1 MEAQEKMSLGRPFV
15 KGMAKLGGRVKG
27 SRNKIS
33 EAFLHDLAAEWA
45 ESGPGALKVMAK
57 EEPGNFVKVV
67 AALLPKEF
75 EITDSRLNDMSDDEL
90 DLLINE
96 VRARVRGAFI
106 GDAGNGEKPTA
117 H

>member
-1 MEAQEKMSLGRPFV
+1 MGIGKPFV

-33 EAFLHDLAAEWA
+33 EAFLKDLAAEWEA
-45 ESGPGALKVMAK
+45 SGPAALKVMAH

-75 EITDSRLNDMSDDEL
+75 EISDSRLKDMDDDEL
-90 DLLINE
+90 DLLITE
-96 VRARVRGAFI
+96 VRARIRGAFI
-106 GDAGNGEKPTA
+106 SDPGSGEGTET
-117 H
+117 HH

>member
-1 MEAQEKMSLGRPFV
+1 MSIGKPFQVGRL
-15 KGMAKLGGRVKG
+15 KTGGRVKG

-33 EAFLHDLAAEWA
+33 EAFLHDLAVEWEA
-45 ESGPGALKVMAK
+45 SGPDALKIMAK

-75 EITDSRLNDMSDDEL
+75 TIDDNRLKDLDDAELETQINDL
-90 DLLINE
+90 
-96 VRARVRGAFI
+96 RAKLRTAIIRNA
-106 GDAGNGEKPTA
+106 GDGENQTA

>member
-1 MEAQEKMSLGRPFV
+1 MSGIGKPFV

-33 EAFLHDLAAEWA
+33 EAFLRDLAAEW
-45 ESGPGALKVMAK
+45 EVSGPDALKVMAK

-75 EITDSRLNDMSDDEL
+75 EISDSRLKDMDDDEL

-96 VRARVRGAFI
+96 VRARVRGTFI
-106 GDAGNGEKPTA
+106 SNPGSREGPET
-117 H
+117 HH

>member
-1 MEAQEKMSLGRPFV
+1 MAIGVPFERGRP
-15 KGMAKLGGRVKG
+15 KTGGRIKG

-33 EAFLHDLAAEWA
+33 EAFLKDLAAEWEA
-45 ESGPGALKVMAK
+45 SGPAALKVMAK

-75 EITDSRLNDMSDDEL
+75 EISDSRLKDMDDDEL
-90 DLLINE
+90 DLLITE

-106 GDAGNGEKPTA
+106 SDAGSREGTET
-117 H
+117 HH